1 MSTSS
6 PPDPHRNRAT
16 RLDGMIA
23 RPEREESATKR
34 HIRHKINSELCAP
47 CGLVPFSFR
56 PIPAHRCA
64 IDLFTSQVNLVD
76 LPRVGDVLQR
86 ICVEHY
92 EVGALAGR
100 DHAKLIKPQRLGR
113 KAC

>member
-23 RPEREESATKR
+23 RPERETATKR
-34 HIRHKINSELCAP
+34 HMRHKINSELCAS
-47 CGLVPFSFR
+47 CGPVPFSFR
-56 PIPAHRCA
+56 PLLPHGCA
-64 IDLFTSQVNLVD
+64 IDFLTSQVNLVD
-76 LPRVGDVLQR
+76 LPRVDDVLQR

-100 DHAKLIKPQRLGR
+100 DHAELIKP
-113 KAC
+113 